1 MNAKAC
7 APSGRNAAWD
17 SIDWKQAEEYVK
29 RLQMRIVKAQ
39 KEGRHGKVK
48 SLQWLLT
55 HSFYAKAS
63 AVKRVTE
70 NKGKRTPGV
79 DGEIWST
86 PNAKFNG
93 IGKLERKGYR
103 PQPLRRTYLK
113 KPSGKM
119 RPLGIPTMRDRAM
132 QTLYKFAL
140 DPIAETTANGNS
152 YGFRVGRCVQD
163 ALQECYI
170 ILAQKS
176 APVWILE
183 GDIKG
188 CFDHISH
195 DWMLEHIPMDKEIL
209 RKFLKCG
216 FVETKTLFPTDEGT
230 PQGGTISPV
239 LCNMVLDGMEK
250 AIRKAYPLRRK
261 IKGKNYFYGVHF
273 VRYADDFIV
282 TGKTKEILEEE
293 VLPLIKGFLSERG
306 LTLSEEKTVV
316 THIDEG
322 FDFLGCNI
330 RKYNGKYLAKP
341 SKKNMKAI
349 TAKIRAVIKRNHA
362 ATQEN
367 LIGLLNP
374 IIRGWVNSQKY
385 NVSAKAFEQID
396 FEIWRA
402 LWRWALRRHK
412 RKGKYWIAKRYF
424 HRVGTRNW
432 TFCTPTKKKTER
444 GNTVYFPLVYA
455 VDTKIRRFTKI
466 KAAANPFD
474 YEWQQYFEER
484 ETDKMRNDLKG
495 RKTLLRLWNQQ
506 QGLCPVCN
514 EKMTV
519 ETGVKIH
526 ESKAGGKTV
535 LTLVHPKCHT
545 SIHTLESDL
554 EPVLEREL

>member
-7 APSGRNAAWD
+7 ASSGKNTAWS
-17 SIDWKQAEEYVK
+17 SIDWKQAAEYVK

-39 KEGRHGKVK
+39 KESRYGKVK

-55 HSFYAKAS
+55 HSFYAKAL

-86 PNAKFNG
+86 PNAKFSG
-93 IGKLERKGYR
+93 IKKLERKGYQ
-103 PQPLRRTYLK
+103 PLPLRRTYIK
-113 KPSGKM
+113 KFNGKM
-119 RPLGIPTMRDRAM
+119 RPLGIPAMRDRAM

-140 DPIAETTANGNS
+140 EPIAEATADGNS
-152 YGFRVGRCVQD
+152 YGFRTGRCVQD
-163 ALQECYI
+163 ALQACYI
-170 ILAQKS
+170 DLARKS
-176 APVWILE
+176 SPVWILE

-188 CFDHISH
+188 CFDHINH
-195 DWMLEHIPMDKEIL
+195 NWMLEHIPMDKEIL

-216 FVETKTLFPTDEGT
+216 FVETKRLFPTDEGT
-230 PQGGTISPV
+230 PQGGSISPI
-239 LCNMVLDGMEK
+239 LSNMVLDGLEK
-250 AIRKAYPLRRK
+250 AIRAAFPLRKDIGRK
-261 IKGKNYFYGVHF
+261 AIFPGVHF

-282 TGKTKEILEEE
+282 TSKTKETLEKEI
-293 VLPLIKGFLSERG
+293 LPLIRGFLSKRG
-306 LTLSEEKTVV
+306 LQLSEEKTVV
-316 THIDEG
+316 THIDDG

-330 RKYNGKYLAKP
+330 RKYGGKYLCKP
-341 SKKNMKAI
+341 SKKNTKAI
-349 TAKIRAVIKRNHA
+349 MAKIRAVIKRNHA
-362 ATQEN
+362 AKQEN

-385 NVSAKAFEQID
+385 NVSVKAFERMD

-412 RKGKYWIAKRYF
+412 RKGKNWIARRYF

-432 TFCTPTKKKTER
+432 TFSTPTEKKTEN

-455 VDTKIRRFTKI
+455 VDTQIRRFTKI
-466 KAAANPFD
+466 KAEANPFD
-474 YEWQQYFEER
+474 YEWRQYFEER

-495 RKTLLRLWNQQ
+495 RKTLLRLWNRQR
-506 QGLCPVCN
+506 GICPVCN

-526 ESKAGGKTV
+526 ELKARSKAA
-535 LTLVHPKCHT
+535 LTLVHPQCHT
-545 SIHTLESDL
+545 SIHTLDSDL
-554 EPVLEREL
+554 EPTLEREL